1 MRTNEHEYDT
11 DGRLDTSL
19 GHFSDRTYVCEG
31 CGNVTTF
38 DGQTVRIRSPFDDSD
53 GGCAI
58 HQMHLQNAE
67 AYWDGEIEPDEVVTD
82 A

>member
-1 MRTNEHEYDT
+1 MNTNTDT

-19 GHFSDRTYVCEG
+19 AHFSDMTYVCED

-38 DGQTVRIRSPFDDSD
+38 DGLAVRIRSPFNDSD
-53 GGCAI
+53 DRCAI
-58 HQMHLQNAE
+58 HQMHLQNDE
-67 AYWDGEIEPDEVVTD
+67 AYWDSEIEPDEAVTD